1 MQGLRIV
8 KRNGEKTPFNP
19 QKIQMRIKK
28 AAKGLKV
35 NPDQI
40 FINVMN
46 TIPYEGDLETTKL
59 DKQIADVAAAYT
71 GSHYD
76 NSRFAANISIS
87 SYHKETLSSF
97 TETMRALND
106 DGVVHADLIAK
117 IDDYGVTKVDDII
130 DNERDYNFD
139 YFAWRTLQE
148 MYLLKNGRGVPFERP
163 QHMYLRVALWV
174 TNSLKEAKEYYESL
188 SKQLISPATP
198 IMINAGT
205 TVPQL
210 ASCVLEYNSADSIDG
225 LINTFSDVSRYS
237 AAGAGIGL
245 CMSNIRSKDTR
256 IKSSGGKA
264 MGLLKYLKIIN
275 EGLRGFNQQGR
286 RPGAAAIYLEPW
298 HRDIFDL
305 LDIKRNTGL
314 EEARARDL
322 FTALWVPDLFFKAVR
337 EDLDWH
343 LFCPHDIKKA
353 GLKPLQDV
361 YGEEFEEEYAK
372 AVALGI
378 GKKVKAQE
386 IWKKVYESQIESGVP
401 YIAAKDSANRK
412 TNHQNIGTIKQSNL
426 CCLHGDTM
434 LVVRDSD
441 GAIHDKSIK
450 EVVERISNMERWEV
464 LSEGQEFQTILI
476 GDIMREEAELLEIID
491 EDNGISIRCT
501 PDHLIYTKNR
511 GFVMAKDLVESDELE
526 ILSVNIPI

>member
-19 QKIQMRIKK
+19 QKIQTRIKK

-35 NPDQI
+35 NQDEI
-40 FINVMN
+40 FINVMK
-46 TIPYEGDLETTKL
+46 TIPYEGDLETKRL

-76 NSRFAANISIS
+76 YSRLAANVSIS
-87 SYHKETLSSF
+87 SYHKETSPSF
-97 TETMRALND
+97 TETMKALNAA
-106 DGVVHADLIAK
+106 GVIHVDLVKK
-117 IDDYGVTKVDDII
+117 IEEYGESKVDEII
-130 DNERDYNFD
+130 DHERDYNFD

-148 MYLLKNGRGVPFERP
+148 MYLLKNEVGVSVERP

-174 TNSLKEAKEYYESL
+174 TNTLKEAKEYYESL
-188 SKQLISPATP
+188 SNQLISPATP

-210 ASCVLEYNSADSIDG
+210 ASCVLEYNSEDSIDG

-245 CMSNIRSKDTR
+245 SMSNIRSKETR
-256 IKSSGGKA
+256 IKSSGGRA
-264 MGLLKYLKIIN
+264 MGLLKYLKIVN

-298 HRDIFDL
+298 HKDIFDL
-305 LDIKRNTGL
+305 LDIKRNTGV

-322 FTALWVPDLFFKAVR
+322 FTALWIPDLFFKAVK

-343 LFCPHDIKKA
+343 LFCPHDIKKS
-353 GLKPLQDV
+353 GLKPLQEL
-361 YGEEFEEEYAK
+361 YGEEFEAEYAK

-378 GKKVKAQE
+378 GKKVRAQD
-386 IWKKVYESQIESGVP
+386 IWKKVYESQIETGVP
-401 YIAAKDSANRK
+401 YLLSKDNANRK
-412 TNHQNIGTIKQSNL
+412 TNHQNIGTLKQSNL
-426 CCLHGDTM
+426 CLAGNSILCIMVDGSEESVDIKTVIDM
-434 LVVRDSD
+434 LDNGQTVFVKSYNEVTDSD
-441 GAIHDKSIK
+441 EFMEVTNGKKMNPSATVMEITDESGKAII
-450 EVVERISNMERWEV
+450 
-464 LSEGQEFQTILI
+464 
-476 GDIMREEAELLEIID
+476 
-491 EDNGISIRCT
+491 CT
-501 PDHLIYTKNR
+501 PDHQIYTKNR
-511 GFVMAKDLVESDELE
+511 GWVMAKELVETDQLK
-526 ILSVNIPI
+526 VN

>member
-19 QKIQMRIKK
+19 QKIQTRIKK

-35 NPDQI
+35 NQDEI
-40 FINVMN
+40 FINVMK
-46 TIPYEGDLETTKL
+46 TIPYEGDLETKRL
-59 DKQIADVAAAYT
+59 DKQIAEVAAAYT

-76 NSRFAANISIS
+76 YSRLAANISIS
-87 SYHKETLSSF
+87 SYHKETASGFS
-97 TETMRALND
+97 ETMRTLNTSGAICD
-106 DGVVHADLIAK
+106 DMIKK
-117 IDDYGVTKVDDII
+117 IEEYGEKNVDAII
-130 DNERDYNFD
+130 DHDRDYNFD

-148 MYLLKNGRGVPFERP
+148 MYLLKNEKGISTERP

-174 TNSLKEAKEYYESL
+174 TSTLKEAKEYYESL

-210 ASCVLEYNSADSIDG
+210 ASCVLEYNSEDSIDG

-245 CMSNIRSKDTR
+245 CMSNIRSKETR
-256 IKSSGGKA
+256 IKSSGGRA

-298 HRDIFDL
+298 HKDIFDL
-305 LDIKRNTGL
+305 LDIKRNTGV

-322 FTALWVPDLFFKAVR
+322 FTALWIPDLFFKAVS
-337 EDLDWH
+337 EDLDWY
-343 LFCPHDIKKA
+343 LFCPHDLKKA
-353 GLKPLQDV
+353 GLKPFQEI
-361 YGEEFEEEYAK
+361 YGDEFEKEYQK
-372 AVALGI
+372 AVDLGL

-386 IWKKVYESQIESGVP
+386 IWKKVYESQIETGVP
-401 YIAAKDSANRK
+401 YLASKDNANRK
-412 TNHQNIGTIKQSNL
+412 TNHQNIGVLKQSNL

-434 LVVRDSD
+434 LIVRDSD
-441 GAIHDKSIK
+441 GMIHNKTIK
-450 EVVERISNMERWEV
+450 EIVERLSNMEQWEV
-464 LSEGQEFQTILI
+464 LGENQEFQRILI
-476 GDIMREEAELLEIID
+476 GDIMREDAEILEVID
-491 EDNGISIRCT
+491 EDNGARIVCT
-501 PDHLIYTKNR
+501 PDHLIFTKNR
-511 GFVMAKDLVESDELE
+511 GFVMAKDLIESDELE
-526 ILSVNIPI
+526 ILKMNIPV

>member
-1 MQGLRIV
+1 M

-28 AAKGLKV
+28 AAKGLRV
-35 NPDQI
+35 NSDQI

-46 TIPYEGDLETTKL
+46 TIPYEGDLETTRL

-76 NSRFAANISIS
+76 NSRFAAIISVS
-87 SYHKETLSSF
+87 SYHKETMSSF
-97 TETMRALND
+97 TETMKVLNEN
-106 DGVVHADLIAK
+106 GVVHDELIAK
-117 IDDYGVTKVDDII
+117 IDQYGAAKVDAII

-148 MYLLKNGRGVPFERP
+148 MYLLKNGKGVAIERP

-210 ASCVLEYNSADSIDG
+210 ASCVLEYNSEDSIDG

-245 CMSNIRSKDTR
+245 CMSNIRSKETR
-256 IKSSGGKA
+256 IKSSGGRA

-298 HRDIFDL
+298 HKDIFDL
-305 LDIKRNTGL
+305 LDIKRNTGV

-322 FTALWVPDLFFKAVR
+322 FTALWVPDLFFKAVK

-353 GLKPLQDV
+353 GLKPLQEL
-361 YGEEFEEEYAK
+361 YGDEFESEYEK
-372 AVALGI
+372 AIALGI

-386 IWKKVYESQIESGVP
+386 IWKKVYESQIETGVP
-401 YIAAKDSANRK
+401 YILAKDSANKK
-412 TNHQNIGTIKQSNL
+412 TNHQNIGTLKESNL
-426 CCLHGDTM
+426 CLAGNSILTIMVDGKEESVDIQTLVEM
-434 LVVRDSD
+434 LNDDKLVLVKSFNESD
-441 GAIHDKSIK
+441 GKDEFK
-450 EVVERISNMERWEV
+450 EVTGGKMMNANAKVMEI
-464 LSEGQEFQTILI
+464 T
-476 GDIMREEAELLEIID
+476 D
-491 EDNGISIRCT
+491 EQGRVIVCT
-501 PDHLIYTKNR
+501 PDHEVYTINR
-511 GFVMAKDLVESDELE
+511 GWVMAKDLLE
-526 ILSVNIPI
+526 TDQMKASE